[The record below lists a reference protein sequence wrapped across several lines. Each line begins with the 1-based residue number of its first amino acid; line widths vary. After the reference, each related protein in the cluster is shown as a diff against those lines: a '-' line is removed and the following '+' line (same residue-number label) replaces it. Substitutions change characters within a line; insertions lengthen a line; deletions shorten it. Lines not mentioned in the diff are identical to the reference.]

1 MKMRSTIKVL
11 LLVSAAAVGAQSAS
25 AADLP
30 ARPVYKAPAQ
40 IVSWDWTGPYLGVY
54 AGIAASRS
62 RSVDPTGAAAG
73 IIEHTGYGF
82 TGGGTIGYNWQ
93 TSWNI
98 MGGAVVVGL
107 EGDIGYFDAG
117 RRAQDWATA
126 TVGYEHDTSWLG
138 TARGRA
144 GVAVGPNL
152 TYFTGGYAA
161 LDLDDKNINTATGAT
176 VSSSK
181 VRSGYALGSG
191 LETMLGGGWTAK
203 SEYMFTDFGDGDT
216 LVNGGTTLQSD
227 KLRYHSQRFGVNYLF
242 GAGNRGP
249 LPQTN
254 WNGFYIAGV
263 YGIGVSSTRG
273 TGLDGG
279 VGGELG
285 NNGSGFMGGGQVGWN
300 WTIAPRWVVGLE
312 GDVSY
317 LGIDHTS
324 NNFGSTATSN
334 FRIDT
339 TWFATARGRFAYN
352 TGPALLYVTGG
363 GAWMGVEQSL
373 TSVAGTASSDKTLSG
388 WTGGGGIEI
397 ALGSNWSSKNEY
409 LFVDLGD
416 GDALTSPGTALTLTP
431 DYQFHMFRSALVY
444 RFN

>member
-1 MKMRSTIKVL
+1 MRSITKTL
-11 LLVSAAAVGAQSAS
+11 LLVSAAVVAAQSAN

-30 ARPVYKAPAQ
+30 RRPVYKAPVQ
-40 IVSWDWTGPYLGVY
+40 VVSWDWTGPYLGVY

-62 RSVDPTGAAAG
+62 RSSDPTGAVIG
-73 IIEHTGYGF
+73 VIEHTGYGF

-93 TSWNI
+93 TNWNI

-117 RRAQDWATA
+117 RSATDWNTATA
-126 TVGYEHDTSWLG
+126 YDHDTSWLG
-138 TARGRA
+138 TARGRV
-144 GVAVGPNL
+144 GLAVGPNL

-161 LDLDDKNINTATGAT
+161 LDIDDKHIVGGVE
-176 VSSSK
+176 VSTSK

-216 LVNGGTTLQSD
+216 LINGVASLQTER
-227 KLRYHSQRFGVNYLF
+227 LRYHSQRFGLNYLF

-254 WNGFYIAGV
+254 WNGWYVGGV
-263 YGIGVSSTRG
+263 YGVGVSSTRG
-273 TGLDGG
+273 TGTDA

-285 NNGSGFMGGGQVGWN
+285 NNGSGFFGGGQLGYN
-300 WTIAPRWVVGLE
+300 WMIGRAVLGVE
-312 GDVSY
+312 GDISY

-324 NNFGSTATSN
+324 HNFGDTGTSN

-339 TWFATARGRFAYN
+339 SWFATARARLGYS

-363 GAWMGVEQSL
+363 GAWMSVEQSL

-409 LFVDLGD
+409 LFVDLGN

>member
-1 MKMRSTIKVL
+1 MRSTIKTL
-11 LLVSAAAVGAQSAS
+11 LLVSAAALAAQSAN

-30 ARPVYKAPAQ
+30 ARPAYKAPVQ
-40 IVSWDWTGPYLGVY
+40 IISWDWTGPYLGIY

-62 RSVDPTGAAAG
+62 RSVDPTGANAG
-73 IIEHTGYGF
+73 IIEHTGSGF

-93 TSWNI
+93 TNWSI
-98 MGGAVVVGL
+98 MGGKVVVGL

-117 RRAQDWATA
+117 RSATDWNTA
-126 TVGYEHDTSWLG
+126 AVAYEHDTSWLG
-138 TARGRA
+138 TARGRVGLA
-144 GVAVGPNL
+144 IGPNL

-161 LDLDDKNINTATGAT
+161 LDIDDKNGAT
-176 VSSSK
+176 VSGK

-203 SEYMFTDFGDGDT
+203 SEYMVVDFGDNGDT
-216 LVNGGTTLQSD
+216 LLSGGVNVHTD
-227 KLRYHSQRFGVNYLF
+227 RLRYHSQRFGLNYLF

-254 WNGFYIAGV
+254 WNGWYVGGIYGV
-263 YGIGVSSTRG
+263 GVSSTRATG
-273 TGLDGG
+273 TA
-279 VGGELG
+279 VGELG
-285 NNGSGFMGGGQVGWN
+285 NNGSGFFGGGQLGYN
-300 WTIAPRWVVGLE
+300 WMFGRAVLGLE
-312 GDVSY
+312 GDISW
-317 LGIDHTS
+317 LGVDHTS
-324 NNFGSTATSN
+324 NNFADTGTSN
-334 FRIDT
+334 FKIDT
-339 TWFATARGRFAYN
+339 SWFATARARLGWN

-363 GAWMGVEQSL
+363 GAWMSVEQSL
-373 TSVAGTASSDKTLSG
+373 TSVAGTASTDKTLSG

-409 LFVDLGD
+409 LFVDLGN
-416 GDALTSPGTALTLTP
+416 GDALTAPGTALTLTP

>member
-1 MKMRSTIKVL
+1 
-11 LLVSAAAVGAQSAS
+11 
-25 AADLP
+25 
-30 ARPVYKAPAQ
+30 
-40 IVSWDWTGPYLGVY
+40 
-54 AGIAASRS
+54 
-62 RSVDPTGAAAG
+62 
-73 IIEHTGYGF
+73 
-82 TGGGTIGYNWQ
+82 
-93 TSWNI
+93 

-126 TVGYEHDTSWLG
+126 GLGYDHDTKWLG
-138 TARGRA
+138 TARGRV
-144 GVAVGPNL
+144 GLAVGPNL

-161 LDLDDKNINTATGAT
+161 LDIDDANINTATGVT
-176 VSSSK
+176 VTSSK

-191 LETMLGGGWTAK
+191 IETMLGGGWTAK
-203 SEYMFTDFGDGDT
+203 SEYMFTDFGDKGDT
-216 LVNGGTTLQSD
+216 LINAGTLQTD
-227 KLRYHSQRFGVNYLF
+227 RLRYHSQRFGVNYLF

-254 WNGFYIAGV
+254 WNGWYVGGV

-285 NNGSGFMGGGQVGWN
+285 NNGSGYFGGGQIGYN
-300 WTIAPRWVVGLE
+300 WTIAPRIVVGLE
-312 GDVSY
+312 GDISY
-317 LGIDHTS
+317 LGIEHDS
-324 NNFGSTATSN
+324 NNLGNTATSI
-334 FRIDT
+334 FKIET
-339 TWFATARGRFAYN
+339 SWLATARARLAYN

-363 GAWMGVEQSL
+363 GAWMSVEQSL
-373 TSVAGTASSDKTLSG
+373 TSVGGTVSSDKTLSG

-397 ALGSNWSSKNEY
+397 ALGRNWSSKNEY
-409 LFVDLGD
+409 LFVDLGN
-416 GDALTSPGTALTLTP
+416 GDALTGLGAGAVTITP

>member
-1 MKMRSTIKVL
+1 MKMRSKFSSL
-11 LLVSAAAVGAQSAS
+11 LLISAAVVTAQSAN

-30 ARPVYKAPAQ
+30 ARPAYKAPVQ

-62 RSVDPTGAAAG
+62 RSFDPTGAVAG
-73 IIEHTGYGF
+73 VIEHTGYGLSA
-82 TGGGTIGYNWQ
+82 GGTLGYNWQ
-93 TSWNI
+93 TSWNM

-107 EGDIGYFDAG
+107 EGDIGYFNAG
-117 RRAQDWATA
+117 RSATDWNIGGA
-126 TVGYEHDTSWLG
+126 YDHDTSWTG

-144 GVAVGPNL
+144 GLAIGPNL

-161 LDLDDKNINTATGAT
+161 LDLDDRFTAAGVT
-176 VSSSK
+176 VSTSK
-181 VRSGYALGSG
+181 LRSGYALGSG

-203 SEYMFTDFGDGDT
+203 SEYMFTSFGDGDT
-216 LVNGGTTLQSD
+216 LVNGGVSLQTET
-227 KLRYHSQRFGVNYLF
+227 LRYHSQRFGVNYLF

-254 WNGFYIAGV
+254 WNGFYVGGLYGV
-263 YGIGVSSTRG
+263 GLSSTRG
-273 TGLDGG
+273 TGN
-279 VGGELG
+279 VVGELG
-285 NNGSGFMGGGQVGWN
+285 NNGAGLMAGGQVGWN
-300 WTIAPRWVVGLE
+300 WMVAPRIVVGLE
-312 GDVSY
+312 GDISY

-324 NNFGSTATSN
+324 HNFADNATSH
-334 FRIDT
+334 FKVDT
-339 TWFATARGRFAYN
+339 TWFATARGRLGYN

-363 GAWMGVEQSL
+363 GAWMSIEQSL
-373 TSVAGTASSDKTLSG
+373 TSTGGTATTDKTLGG

-409 LFVDLGD
+409 LFVDLGN
-416 GDALTSPGTALTLTP
+416 GDTLTGVGTGFTLTP

>member
-1 MKMRSTIKVL
+1 MNMRSTIKAL

-30 ARPVYKAPAQ
+30 ARPAYKAPAQ

-62 RSVDPTGAAAG
+62 RSHDPTGAIAG
-73 IIEHTGYGF
+73 VIEHTGYGF

-107 EGDIGYFDAG
+107 EGDLGYFDAG
-117 RRAQDWATA
+117 RRATDWNTA
-126 TVGYEHDTSWLG
+126 VAYEHDTTWTG

-144 GVAVGPNL
+144 GLAVGPNL

-161 LDLDDKNINTATGAT
+161 LGLDDNLTVAGVT
-176 VSSSK
+176 VSSDK
-181 VRSGYALGSG
+181 VKSGYALGSG

-203 SEYMFTDFGDGDT
+203 SEYMFTDFGDSDR
-216 LVNGGTTLQSD
+216 LVNGGVTLQTE
-227 KLRYHSQRFGVNYLF
+227 KLRYHSQRFGLNYLF

-254 WNGFYIAGV
+254 WNGGYIAGV
-263 YGIGVSSTRG
+263 YGIGLSSTRG
-273 TGLDGG
+273 TGTDV

-285 NNGSGFMGGGQVGWN
+285 NNGSGLTAGGQLGWN
-300 WTIAPRWVVGLE
+300 WMIGRAVVGIE

-324 NNFGSTATSN
+324 HNFANNTNSHFKV
-334 FRIDT
+334 DT
-339 TWFATARGRFAYN
+339 TWLATARGRLGYS

-363 GAWMGVEQSL
+363 GAWMSVEQSL
-373 TSVAGTASSDKTLSG
+373 TSTAGTATSDKTLSG

-397 ALGSNWSSKNEY
+397 ALGNNWSSKNEY
-409 LFVDLGD
+409 LFVDLGN
-416 GDALTSPGTALTLTP
+416 GDALTSPGTTLTLTP

-444 RFN
+444 RFNR

>member
-1 MKMRSTIKVL
+1 MRSITKTL
-11 LLVSAAAVGAQSAS
+11 LLVSAAVVAAQSAN

-30 ARPVYKAPAQ
+30 RRPVYKAPVQ
-40 IVSWDWTGPYLGVY
+40 VVSWDWTGPYLGVY

-62 RSVDPTGAAAG
+62 RSSDPTGVNVG
-73 IIEHTGYGF
+73 VIEHTGYRF

-93 TSWNI
+93 TNWNI

-117 RRAQDWATA
+117 RSATDWANAAVT
-126 TVGYEHDTSWLG
+126 YEHDTSWLA
-138 TARGRA
+138 TARGRV
-144 GVAVGPNL
+144 GLAVGPNL

-161 LDLDDKNINTATGAT
+161 LDLDDKNGAT
-176 VSSSK
+176 VSSK

-203 SEYMFTDFGDGDT
+203 SEYMFADFGDGDT
-216 LVNGGTTLQSD
+216 LVSGGLSLQSER
-227 KLRYHSQRFGVNYLF
+227 LRYHSQRFGLNYLF

-254 WNGFYIAGV
+254 WNGWYVGGV

-273 TGLDGG
+273 TGN
-279 VGGELG
+279 VVGELG
-285 NNGSGFMGGGQVGWN
+285 NNGSGYFGGGQIGYN
-300 WTIAPRWVVGLE
+300 WMFGRAVVGLE
-312 GDVSY
+312 GDISY
-317 LGIDHTS
+317 LAIDHTS
-324 NNFGSTATSN
+324 NNFASTATSN
-334 FRIDT
+334 FKIDT
-339 TWFATARGRFAYN
+339 SWFATARARLGWN

-363 GAWMGVEQSL
+363 GAWMSVEQSL
-373 TSVAGTASSDKTLSG
+373 TSVGGTVSSDKTLSG

-409 LFVDLGD
+409 LFVDLGN
-416 GDALTSPGTALTLTP
+416 GDALTGLGAGAVTITP